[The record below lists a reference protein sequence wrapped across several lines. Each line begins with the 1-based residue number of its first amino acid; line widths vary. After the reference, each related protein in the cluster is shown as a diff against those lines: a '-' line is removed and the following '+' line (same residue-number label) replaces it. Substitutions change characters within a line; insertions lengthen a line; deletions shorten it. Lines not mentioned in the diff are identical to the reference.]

1 MGVGHSSDPIHGL
14 LVRLALQG
22 NPTRYAFDMP
32 KLPPTLI
39 DEETLALLNK
49 ATKAAKSSKA
59 EVVRQCIRAQA
70 PLIIA
75 KASSVAT
82 FDSGLRMLKFDRRM
96 VQKVR
101 ESRRADH

>member
-1 MGVGHSSDPIHGL
+1 MVHSSDPIHRL
-14 LVRLALQG
+14 LVRLALQD
-22 NPTRYAFDMP
+22 NPTRYAFVVP
-32 KLPPTLI
+32 KLSLTLI
-39 DEETLALLNK
+39 DEETLALLDE
-49 ATKAAKSSKA
+49 ATKASKTSKA

-82 FDSGLRMLKFDRRM
+82 FDSGLRMLKFDRPM
-96 VQKVR
+96 VKKVR